1 MTGRGEL
8 RLGFVPL
15 NDAAPLVV
23 AQEKGF
29 FAAEGLAVE
38 LNREASWATVRDKV
52 AVGALDG
59 AHMLAPLALA
69 ATLGAGSD
77 PVPMIA
83 PLALNLDGPAVTLS
97 TRLDA
102 AGLGRLVARRRE
114 EGASVLTF
122 AVVYPYSTHNYLLR
136 AWLAEAGIDPDRD
149 IRLTVAAPS
158 RMAELLAGG
167 VIEGFCA
174 GEPWNAVA
182 VAAGAGRVVV
192 RASQLWDRTPDKV
205 FGLTRTWA
213 EAHPQALAALIRA
226 LSAAA
231 AWVEAPENRAELVG
245 VLARPAY
252 VDVRPELI
260 EAGLDDIVFHRD
272 GANAPRIEHAAWL
285 IEQMVR
291 WGQVAA
297 DVDAGAVAAQVYRPD
312 LYEAA
317 IRP

>member
-1 MTGRGEL
+1 MTASL

-15 NDAAPLVV
+15 SDSAPLVV

-29 FAAEGLAVE
+29 FAAQGLKVA
-38 LNREASWATVRDKV
+38 LSREVSWATVRDKV

-97 TRLDA
+97 ARLDP
-102 AGLGRLVARRRE
+102 AGLGGLVARRRD
-114 EGASVLTF
+114 EGASILTF

-149 IRLTVAAPS
+149 VRLTVAAPS

-167 VIEGFCA
+167 AIEGFCA

-182 VAAGAGRVVV
+182 VASDAGRVAV
-192 RASQLWDRTPDKV
+192 RASQLWGRTPDKV
-205 FGLTRTWA
+205 LGVTRAWG
-213 EAHPQALAALIRA
+213 EANPEVLAALIRA
-226 LSAAA
+226 LCTAA

-252 VDVRPELI
+252 VDARPALI
-260 EAGLDDIVFHRD
+260 AAGLDDIIFHRD
-272 GANAPRIEHAAWL
+272 GANEPRPEHAAWL
-285 IEQMVR
+285 IGQMVR

-297 DVDAGAVAAQVYRPD
+297 DVDAESAAAQVYRPD
-312 LYEAA
+312 LYQAA
-317 IRP
+317 IQA